1 MNQNAKTPGPAP
13 SGGAVE
19 FNRLTSVVLHLVQA
33 DPRLVLKTQRH
44 RLRLL
49 TAMWDCTYTPE
60 RTGRALSELR
70 DRHRDGTVQVAGFDH
85 DHGQPLPLPPTDE
98 ACQHAFEQ
106 ILAVLGWQRKPIHV
120 LEAHYRTLLS
130 LMQVAVTTPTTP
142 KAHALSSTAQEPV
155 GSPTAAPVQTRV
167 AAASTPPASARRPG
181 VLALPPGARALTG
194 PLLKITP
201 PSAVQQLG
209 RLTSVVYYL
218 LEADPR
224 LRFPSQRQRL
234 QLLVSA
240 WDSAYE
246 PFRVGRAVVRLRDAH
261 RDGTLHLTAFAR
273 TRDDPF
279 PAAPDDARCQWAFE
293 HILDVLGRKGEPQ
306 KVRERRWRT
315 LQTLLQVPVVPL

>member
-1 MNQNAKTPGPAP
+1 MNQNTQTPGPAP
-13 SGGAVE
+13 SKDTVE

-33 DPRLVLKTQRH
+33 DPRLVLKTQRS

-49 TAMWDCTYTPE
+49 TAMWDRTYTPV
-60 RTGRALSELR
+60 RTGRALSEVR

-85 DHGQPLPLPPTDE
+85 DHGQSLPSPPSDE

-106 ILAVLGWQRKPIHV
+106 ILAVLGWQRKPTQV
-120 LEAHYRTLLS
+120 LETHYRTLLS

-142 KAHALSSTAQEPV
+142 KARVEGSTAQEPV
-155 GSPTAAPVQTRV
+155 GSPRAAPVQTPD
-167 AAASTPPASARRPG
+167 AAPSTPPASARRAG

-194 PLLKITP
+194 AMLKITP

-224 LRFPSQRQRL
+224 LRFPSQRKRL

-240 WDSAYE
+240 WDSTYE
-246 PFRVGRAVVRLRDAH
+246 PFRVGRAVVRLRKAH
-261 RDGTLHLTAFAR
+261 RDGTLHLAAFAR
-273 TRDDPF
+273 TREDPF

-306 KVRERRWRT
+306 KVLERRWRT
-315 LQTLLQVPVVPL
+315 LQTLLQVSVVPL